1 MPTTLI
7 LGGSGKVA
15 LHLTRILTQSPYS
28 HKVFSLIRSQDKVS
42 QIRSLNAEPL
52 VNSLEDLSASQ
63 LADVIKSTSASTIVW
78 AAGAGGKGGAERT
91 KTVDRDAAIRAMD
104 ATAQA
109 GVKRFIMVSAVDIRD
124 RSKPAPE
131 WYNDDDKGKSDQM
144 WKALGSYC
152 QAKLEADV
160 ELVTGNEKRGLVYTI
175 VRPSTLSDEK
185 GTGKV
190 EAGKV
195 HIGQPISR
203 EDVAA
208 VVAACVADEGTGG
221 CVFDVVPGKTGVA
234 DAVKGLAKGKVDVF
248 EGRY

>member
-15 LHLTRILTQSPYS
+15 LHLTRILTQPPYS
-28 HKVFSLIRSQDKVS
+28 HKVFSLIRSQDKAS
-42 QIRSLNAEPL
+42 QIRALNAEPL

-78 AAGAGGKGGAERT
+78 AAGAGGKGGAART
-91 KTVDRDAAIRAMD
+91 KAVDRDAAVRAMD

-131 WYNDDDKGKSDQM
+131 WYNDDDKAKSDKM
-144 WKALGSYC
+144 WEALASYC
-152 QAKLEADV
+152 QAKLVADV

-208 VVAACVADEGTGG
+208 VIAACVGFEGTGG
-221 CVFDVVPGKTGVA
+221 CVFDVVPGETGVEE
-234 DAVKGLAKGKVDVF
+234 AVRGVAKEKVDVF